1 MDFKEYSNHLL
12 QITEQRLPELIP
24 NFPPDEIYE
33 PFRYIMEGGGKRI
46 RPILTMLSCGAV
58 SGNCESALDAA
69 CSIEIMH
76 NFTLV
81 HDDIMD
87 NSPIRRGK
95 ETIHRKW
102 DSAVAILSGDAMVGY
117 AYRIMNTYNEL
128 ANYPKIIDALTT
140 SLIEVCEGQAYDMQ
154 FNSNQEVTLDN
165 YILMIGKKTS
175 ALLQG
180 CAILGALCGSADENQ
195 IKALNDY
202 AYSVGIAFQIQDDL
216 LDITADQAKFGKQI
230 GQDILEGKKTFLIL
244 KAKELATDSADVA
257 LINQYFAN
265 NGLAASQV
273 PDMKNLFIKLGIF
286 EIAQSEIERQLELAD
301 NSIKSIAQNEYTAML
316 LELSKSLNKRSF

>member
-1 MDFKEYSNHLL
+1 MEFKEYTQYLL
-12 QITEQRLPELIP
+12 QITETRLPELIP
-24 NFPPDEIYE
+24 NFPPNEIYE

-46 RPILTMLSCGAV
+46 RPILTMLACGAV
-58 SGNCESALDAA
+58 SGECEKALDAA
-69 CSIEIMH
+69 CSIEILH

-117 AYRIMNTYNEL
+117 SYRIMNAYNTQN
-128 ANYPKIIDALTT
+128 NYPRIIEALNT

-154 FNSNQEVTLDN
+154 FNSNQEVALED
-165 YILMIGKKTS
+165 YILMISKKTS

-180 CAILGALCGSADENQ
+180 CAILGGLVGSATDEQ

-202 AYSVGIAFQIQDDL
+202 AYSLGIAFQIQDDL

-244 KAKELATDSADVA
+244 KAKELASDNTDLD
-257 LINQYFAN
+257 LINQYFTN

-273 PDMKNLFIKLGIF
+273 PEMKQLFIKLGIF
-286 EIAQSEIERQLELAD
+286 EIAQTEIERQLALAE
-301 NSIKSIAQNEYTAML
+301 SAIKSIEQNAYTAML
-316 LELSKSLNKRSF
+316 LALSQSLNKRSF